1 MTLNDKEPIPDAITI
16 FQQHYKNT
24 MKIMYDNAHTR
35 EREQVV
41 VTKAAEKNFPERI
54 SDFYQMMYGCEISEE
69 EMKIMKEIAE
79 EAGVDR

>member
-1 MTLNDKEPIPDAITI
+1 
-16 FQQHYKNT
+16 
-24 MKIMYDNAHTR
+24 MKIMYDNNHTR
-35 EREQVV
+35 EKEEIDVS
-41 VTKAAEKNFPERI
+41 KAAQKNYSEQI